1 MGTEAMRI
9 LFDRFRREKEDGLS
23 ALRRGEKARARA
35 ALLSA
40 SDSLFRLAKGSG
52 DPALARRRSES
63 ARKLLDLARRIEAKG
78 GERAR
83 EEDEDGGPG
92 SFRVRERPRVRF
104 ADVAGLE
111 DAKEEIRLKLVYPF
125 LHPERAERYGIGRGG
140 GILLYGPPGTGKTML
155 AKATAGEIEAEF
167 FTVKPS
173 EILSKWVGEAE
184 KNVERLFEEARSCE
198 RSVIFIDEIEALTP
212 RRSENRS
219 TVMARVVPQILAEI
233 EGFGSDRGTALLFI
247 GATNEP
253 WALDPAILRPGRFDE
268 KVYVP
273 LPDLA
278 ARRRILEM
286 NLDGKP
292 LAPGVDLDRLAGR
305 LDGMSGADIR
315 NICRKAASG
324 AFLDSIRGGE
334 DRSIR
339 LEDIE
344 GIAESTRPSVAPETL
359 RRFENYRAKVG
370 G

>member
-1 MGTEAMRI
+1 MRI
-9 LFDRFRREKEDGLS
+9 LFDRFRREKEEGLA

-35 ALLSA
+35 SLLSA
-40 SDSLFRLAKGSG
+40 SDSLFRLARGST
-52 DPALARRRSES
+52 DPALARRRTES
-63 ARKLLDLARRIEAKG
+63 ARKLLALARRIEESG

-83 EEDEDGGPG
+83 AAREGDEDGEAGT
-92 SFRVRERPRVRF
+92 FRIRERPEVRF

-111 DAKEEIRLKLVYPF
+111 DVKEEIRLKLVYPF
-125 LHPERAERYGIGRGG
+125 LHPERAEKFGIGRGG
-140 GILLYGPPGTGKTML
+140 GILLYGPPGTGKTLL
-155 AKATAGEIEAEF
+155 AKATAGEIKAEF

-184 KNVERLFEEARSCE
+184 KNVERLFDEARSCE
-198 RSVIFIDEIEALTP
+198 RSIVFIDEIEALAP

-268 KVYVP
+268 KIYVA
-273 LPDLA
+273 LPDRA
-278 ARRRILEM
+278 ARRRILAM
-286 NLDGKP
+286 NLDAKP
-292 LAPGVDLDRLAGR
+292 LAPDVDLDLLAERLE
-305 LDGMSGADIR
+305 GMSGADIR

-324 AFLDSIRGGE
+324 AFLDSIRGAE
-334 DRSIR
+334 DRPIR
-339 LEDIE
+339 MADLEE
-344 GIAESTRPSVAPETL
+344 LARSSRPSVTPATL
-359 RRFENYRAKVG
+359 RRFEAYRATVG